1 MFYIKHK
8 TIFEDCPD
16 NTSLSASNKLHQCS
30 FSWSDKCA
38 HCEMGFDKLKQ
49 KLISIETT
57 HEHLEE
63 LSRKIEECLEKLKG
77 L

>member
-1 MFYIKHK
+1 
-8 TIFEDCPD
+8 
-16 NTSLSASNKLHQCS
+16 
-30 FSWSDKCA
+30 
-38 HCEMGFDKLKQ
+38 MGFDKLKQ